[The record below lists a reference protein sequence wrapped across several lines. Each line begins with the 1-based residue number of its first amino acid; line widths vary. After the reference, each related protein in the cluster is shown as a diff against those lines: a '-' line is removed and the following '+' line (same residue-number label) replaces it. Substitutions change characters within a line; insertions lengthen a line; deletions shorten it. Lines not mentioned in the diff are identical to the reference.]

1 MNFELETQRLRLQPI
16 VASDSIALHEIFI
29 DAYVR
34 KYLCDDR
41 VWELQQIEEMSLENQ
56 NLFDT
61 QKLGLWFIKTKDT
74 EEIVG
79 FIGLWYFFE
88 EEQPQL
94 VYALIPTATKKGYA
108 TEAAL
113 KIIEYCFKELGY
125 KYLLA
130 SCDRPNLESI
140 KLTQRL
146 GMREV
151 EQRTIEDK
159 PIVFFKIENDLVHCQ
174 D

>member
-1 MNFELETQRLRLQPI
+1 MSFELETQRLRLQPI
-16 VASDSIALHEIFI
+16 LASDSIALHNIFI
-29 DAYVR
+29 DPYVR

-41 VWELQQIEEMSLENQ
+41 VWELQQVEEMSLESQ

-61 QKLGLWFIKTKDT
+61 QKLGLWFIKTRDP

-79 FIGLWYFFE
+79 FVGLWYFFE
-88 EEQPQL
+88 EDQPQL
-94 VYALIPTATKKGYA
+94 VYALIPTAINKGYA

-113 KIIEYCFKELGY
+113 KIIEYSFNKLGY
-125 KYLLA
+125 QYLLA

-140 KLTQRL
+140 KLARRL

-151 EQRTIEDK
+151 EQRTSEDK
-159 PIVFFKIENDLVHCQ
+159 PIVFFRIEKELVNTI
-174 D
+174 

>member
-1 MNFELETQRLRLQPI
+1 MNFDLETQRLRLQPI
-16 VASDSIALHEIFI
+16 GSSDSIALHNIFI
-29 DAYVR
+29 DPFVR

-41 VWELQQIEEMSLENQ
+41 VWELQQVEEMCLESQ

-74 EEIVG
+74 QETVG
-79 FIGLWYFFE
+79 FVGLWYFFE

-125 KYLLA
+125 QYLLA

-140 KLTQRL
+140 KLAQRL
-146 GMREV
+146 GMCEV

-159 PIVFFKIENDLVHCQ
+159 PIVFFRIENELVNTI
-174 D
+174 